1 MGAKRT
7 LSLNGF
13 GAGGLTWEGDALT
26 LRRSTATQG
35 RTSVAVKKAPAKKSA
50 AKKAPAKKA
59 AVKAPAKKA
68 PAKKAPAKK
77 AAVKAPAKK
86 VVKKAPAKKS
96 AAKKAPAKKAPA
108 KKAPAKK
115 APAKK
120 APAKKAPAKKAPAKK
135 APAKKAPAKKA
146 PAKKAAVK
154 APAPKAPAKKAAPV
168 KKAEVAPVVAP
179 RPNRLPAIPKEPKK
193 IKYPFDAKF
202 LDAQR
207 LHLLE
212 ERRRLVHDAETLTAE
227 ANSLAELREPGDV
240 QFDEESGEGDTLA
253 VERERD
259 LALSAQFLDQVDEI
273 DRAMAKIGQGTYGIC
288 EISGLAIP
296 KERLRAIPW
305 CRERVEYKVGNF
317 RR

>member
-1 MGAKRT
+1 M
-7 LSLNGF
+7 
-13 GAGGLTWEGDALT
+13 
-26 LRRSTATQG
+26 
-35 RTSVAVKKAPAKKSA
+35 AVT
-50 AKKAPAKKA
+50 KAPAKKA
-59 AVKAPAKKA
+59 SAKKVAKKAPVKKAVKKASAKKGPAKKGPAKKASAKKGPAKKASAKKASAKKASAKKA

-77 AAVKAPAKK
+77 AV
-86 VVKKAPAKKS
+86 
-96 AAKKAPAKKAPA
+96 KKAPAKKAPA
-108 KKAPAKK
+108 KKAMKK

-120 APAKKAPAKKAPAKK
+120 V
-135 APAKKAPAKKA
+135 
-146 PAKKAAVK
+146 AATL
-154 APAPKAPAKKAAPV
+154 PPLPPKPK
-168 KKAEVAPVVAP
+168 
-179 RPNRLPAIPKEPKK
+179 RLPAIPKEPKK

-207 LHLLE
+207 ALLLE
-212 ERRRLVHDAETLTAE
+212 ERRRLVHDAEALTAE

-259 LALSAQFLDQVDEI
+259 LALSAQFLEQVDEI

>member
-1 MGAKRT
+1 
-7 LSLNGF
+7 
-13 GAGGLTWEGDALT
+13 
-26 LRRSTATQG
+26 
-35 RTSVAVKKAPAKKSA
+35 VAVKKVTAKKSA
-50 AKKAPAKKA
+50 AKK
-59 AVKAPAKKA
+59 
-68 PAKKAPAKK
+68 
-77 AAVKAPAKK
+77 
-86 VVKKAPAKKS
+86 VV
-96 AAKKAPAKKAPA
+96 KKAPAKKAPA

-115 APAKK
+115 VVKKAPVKKAPVKKAPVKK
-120 APAKKAPAKKAPAKK
+120 APAKKAPVKKAPVKKAAPAKK
-135 APAKKAPAKKA
+135 AP
-146 PAKKAAVK
+146 VK
-154 APAPKAPAKKAAPV
+154 APA

-240 QFDEESGEGDTLA
+240 QFDEESGEGDSLA

>member
-1 MGAKRT
+1 M
-7 LSLNGF
+7 
-13 GAGGLTWEGDALT
+13 
-26 LRRSTATQG
+26 
-35 RTSVAVKKAPAKKSA
+35 AVKKVTAKKSA
-50 AKKAPAKKA
+50 
-59 AVKAPAKKA
+59 
-68 PAKKAPAKK
+68 AKKAPAKK

-86 VVKKAPAKKS
+86 VVKKAPAKK
-96 AAKKAPAKKAPA
+96 APAKKAA
-108 KKAPAKK
+108 V
-115 APAKK
+115 
-120 APAKKAPAKKAPAKK
+120 
-135 APAKKAPAKKA
+135 KAPAKKA

-154 APAPKAPAKKAAPV
+154 APAKKVVTKAAPV
-168 KKAEVAPVVAP
+168 KKAVVKKPPAPPVQPP
-179 RPNRLPAIPKEPKK
+179 RPNRLPPIPKEPKK

-207 LHLLE
+207 AHLIE
-212 ERRRLVHDAETLTAE
+212 ERRRLMHDAETLTAE

-273 DRAMAKIGQGTYGIC
+273 DRAMLKIGEGTYGIC

>member
-7 LSLNGF
+7 LSPNGF
-13 GAGGLTWEGDALT
+13 GACGLTWEGGALT

-35 RTSVAVKKAPAKKSA
+35 RTSVAVKKVPAKKSA
-50 AKKAPAKKA
+50 
-59 AVKAPAKKA
+59 
-68 PAKKAPAKK
+68 AKKAPAKK

-86 VVKKAPAKKS
+86 VVKKAPAKKAAPAKKVVKKAAPAKKVVKKAAPAKKVVKKS

-108 KKAPAKK
+108 KKVVKK
-115 APAKK
+115 A
-120 APAKKAPAKKAPAKK
+120 
-135 APAKKAPAKKA
+135 A

>member
-1 MGAKRT
+1 M
-7 LSLNGF
+7 
-13 GAGGLTWEGDALT
+13 
-26 LRRSTATQG
+26 
-35 RTSVAVKKAPAKKSA
+35 AVKKVTAKKSA
-50 AKKAPAKKA
+50 AKKAPAKKTA
-59 AVKAPAKKA
+59 KAAPAKKVVKKAA

-77 AAVKAPAKK
+77 AAPAKKVVKKAAPAKKAPAKK
-86 VVKKAPAKKS
+86 VVKKA
-96 AAKKAPAKKAPA
+96 APAKKAPA
-108 KKAPAKK
+108 KKVVA
-115 APAKK
+115 
-120 APAKKAPAKKAPAKK
+120 
-135 APAKKAPAKKA
+135 
-146 PAKKAAVK
+146 
-154 APAPKAPAKKAAPV
+154 KAAPV
-168 KKAEVAPVVAP
+168 KKAVVKKAPAPPVQPP
-179 RPNRLPAIPKEPKK
+179 RPNRLPPIPKEPKK

-207 LHLLE
+207 AHLLE

-273 DRAMAKIGQGTYGIC
+273 DRAMLKIGQGTYGIC